1 MTRVL
6 IAADDSEES
15 VTAARTARALF
26 GDTADYTVVSVASTR
41 GMLWAGSS
49 MEWGFPYPMAI
60 PPAGALGPPLVFQQ
74 PAAAADGSSDQSPD
88 GYQSPTDVA
97 EQQAD
102 EVAVAAHLPHPDAV
116 GEMGDPVDA
125 IIAASERCR
134 ADVIVVG
141 SHDRNWLTKLFTKSV
156 SNAVVRGATVPVLVV
171 R

>member
-15 VTAARTARALF
+15 ITAARTARTLF
-26 GDTADYTVVSVASTR
+26 GDTAEYTVVSVASTQ

-49 MEWGFPYPMAI
+49 MEWGLPYPMVI
-60 PPAGALGPPLVFQQ
+60 PPAGAMGPPLVFQQ
-74 PAAAADGSSDQSPD
+74 PTAAADGSSDQG
-88 GYQSPTDVA
+88 GYQSPTDIA

-102 EVAVAAHLPHPDAV
+102 EVAVAAHLPTPDVV
-116 GEMGDPVDA
+116 GEVGDPVDA
-125 IIAASERCR
+125 IIAAAERCH

-141 SHDRNWLTKLFTKSV
+141 SHDRNWLSKLFTQSV
-156 SNAVVRGATVPVLVV
+156 SDAVVRDATVPVLVV